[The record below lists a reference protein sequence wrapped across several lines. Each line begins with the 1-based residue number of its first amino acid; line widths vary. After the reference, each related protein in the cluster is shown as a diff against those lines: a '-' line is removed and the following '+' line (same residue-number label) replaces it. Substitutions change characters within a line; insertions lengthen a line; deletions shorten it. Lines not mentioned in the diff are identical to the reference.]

1 MLDHNDPDTPPLPSP
16 PKRKALF
23 PVAPP
28 SASSTSTAPL
38 PSPMQRKHD
47 NDREMKSRRFT
58 VSDLTRV
65 RLRRRIQKIYQMAT
79 DVIDGYGDEYYN
91 KHDKPLPQETID
103 KIMLLYHHRIERRCI
118 EVGLT
123 VEEEEEWD
131 IDDAKIDVDDLSESG
146 EESEEHDSDDVN
158 FYSEMDDDDDDED
171 DNEEA
176 GDSSGRKGTLG
187 DNDEFGDNE
196 NARQIAKWEQEI
208 KSLRAN
214 LASDLA
220 ILQRMTHSP
229 NRKNPYN
236 KFAEWSAWKTNDVD
250 KKVEE
255 LKVQIQQLKEGNE
268 AEVSP
273 LRKRG
278 KNTANK

>member
-47 NDREMKSRRFT
+47 KDRETKSRRFI
-58 VSDLTRV
+58 SDLTRV

-91 KHDKPLPQETID
+91 KHDKPLPQEAVD
-103 KIMLLYHHRIERRCI
+103 KIMLLYHNRIERRCV

-123 VEEEEEWD
+123 VEEEEQWD
-131 IDDAKIDVDDLSESG
+131 PEEATIDIYDLSDSG
-146 EESEEHDSDDVN
+146 EESEEHDSDDVC
-158 FYSEMDDDDDDED
+158 FYSDMDKED
-171 DNEEA
+171 DKDDNDNA
-176 GDSSGRKGTLG
+176 NDGD
-187 DNDEFGDNE
+187 DDEFGDDE
-196 NARQIAKWEQEI
+196 DARRIAKWEHEI
-208 KSLRAN
+208 KSLRQN
-214 LASDLA
+214 LASDLV

-229 NRKNPYN
+229 NRKKPYN
-236 KFAEWSAWKTNDVD
+236 KFEEWSAWKTKDVNE
-250 KKVEE
+250 KVDA
-255 LKVQIQQLKEGNE
+255 LNVKIHEGKCGGYGITW
-268 AEVSP
+268 
-273 LRKRG
+273 L
-278 KNTANK
+278 

>member
-65 RLRRRIQKIYQMAT
+65 RLRRRTQKIYQMAT

-103 KIMLLYHHRIERRCI
+103 KIMLLYHHRIECRCV

-123 VEEEEEWD
+123 VEEEEQWD
-131 IDDAKIDVDDLSESG
+131 PEDATIDINDLSESG
-146 EESEEHDSDDVN
+146 KESEEHDSNNVVL
-158 FYSEMDDDDDDED
+158 Y
-171 DNEEA
+171 
-176 GDSSGRKGTLG
+176 
-187 DNDEFGDNE
+187 
-196 NARQIAKWEQEI
+196 
-208 KSLRAN
+208 
-214 LASDLA
+214 
-220 ILQRMTHSP
+220 
-229 NRKNPYN
+229 
-236 KFAEWSAWKTNDVD
+236 
-250 KKVEE
+250 
-255 LKVQIQQLKEGNE
+255 
-268 AEVSP
+268 
-273 LRKRG
+273 
-278 KNTANK
+278 